1 MEGIKEAIAYITG
14 LAVKAEKPETIEIN
28 GRTYCTKDLRRYDA
42 ADKAEPIKATTLT
55 SLVDYIKESR
65 EELRDRM
72 IIQVVSATK
81 VLLYSGLLA
90 ERDRE
95 TLFEVNALLPQFE
108 YGREYDQESF
118 LVAMQSCFQKTD
130 DREAV
135 TIMASNIVNT
145 QQGTFSDDGVSQQAI
160 IKTGV
165 TTKDAAFVPNPVSL
179 IPYRTFLEVP
189 QPASDFV
196 FRISEGRGGA
206 PAFKLVAADGGLWKS
221 QAVDNVKNYLVKA
234 LADVP
239 DREKITIIAQC
250 GRHKCREHTG
260 RAKLSRQTK
269 GGQEHADHKHSAG
282 PRGCSPAFWSYRR
295 KGRAQTAE
303 HHDRLRGRDRA
314 HYRIK

>member
-1 MEGIKEAIAYITG
+1 MKNQKVQAKINLEALAG

-221 QAVDNVKNYLVKA
+221 QAVDNVKNYLVKS

-239 DREKITIIAQC
+239 DREKITIIA
-250 GRHKCREHTG
+250 
-260 RAKLSRQTK
+260 
-269 GGQEHADHKHSAG
+269 
-282 PRGCSPAFWSYRR
+282 
-295 KGRAQTAE
+295 
-303 HHDRLRGRDRA
+303 
-314 HYRIK
+314 

>member
-130 DREAV
+130 DREA
-135 TIMASNIVNT
+135 
-145 QQGTFSDDGVSQQAI
+145 
-160 IKTGV
+160 
-165 TTKDAAFVPNPVSL
+165 
-179 IPYRTFLEVP
+179 
-189 QPASDFV
+189 
-196 FRISEGRGGA
+196 

-239 DREKITIIAQC
+239 DREKITIIA
-250 GRHKCREHTG
+250 
-260 RAKLSRQTK
+260 
-269 GGQEHADHKHSAG
+269 
-282 PRGCSPAFWSYRR
+282 
-295 KGRAQTAE
+295 
-303 HHDRLRGRDRA
+303 
-314 HYRIK
+314 

>member
-206 PAFKLVAADGGLWKS
+206 PAFKLVAAS
-221 QAVDNVKNYLVKA
+221 
-234 LADVP
+234 
-239 DREKITIIAQC
+239 REN
-250 GRHKCREHTG
+250 H
-260 RAKLSRQTK
+260 
-269 GGQEHADHKHSAG
+269 DHCIMW
-282 PRGCSPAFWSYRR
+282 P
-295 KGRAQTAE
+295 T
-303 HHDRLRGRDRA
+303 
-314 HYRIK
+314 